1 MKVVDHDRD
10 IQKFELRTSENIK
23 GDTCELSQKNYYV
36 RWLTTCVGFKARSHR
51 AYYAA

>member
-23 GDTCELSQKNYYV
+23 GDTYLRIKV
-36 RWLTTCVGFKARSHR
+36 AFTPWRKMVVFK
-51 AYYAA
+51 